1 MNGKLY
7 IQNIVLWQNE
17 KSQEPSIEKFEHP
30 RTKQKID
37 FEDDLKNKELLNI

>member
-1 MNGKLY
+1 MANSTY
-7 IQNIVLWQNE
+7 RIQYYEQNE